1 MGQTLRRALTIAFI
15 GMAAAL
21 PPRAAPAGRG
31 ILEPGPDAGRERGR
45 AVLMAQ
51 RQSCKA
57 ASTCREAVVMWCN
70 GYSRAD
76 ADHDG
81 IPCENVCRSRSQVD
95 AIKSEI
101 DC

>member
-21 PPRAAPAGRG
+21 PPRSAPAGGG

-70 GYSRAD
+70 GYRRAD
-76 ADHDG
+76 ADDDG

>member
-1 MGQTLRRALTIAFI
+1 MGQTLRKASMIAFI

-21 PPRAAPAGRG
+21 PPSSAPAGG
-31 ILEPGPDAGRERGR
+31 DILGPGPTAGRERGDV
-45 AVLMAQ
+45 VLMAQ

-57 ASTCREAVVMWCN
+57 AGTCREAVVMWCN

-95 AIKSEI
+95 AIKYEI

>member
-1 MGQTLRRALTIAFI
+1 MGQTWRQAATIAFI
-15 GMAAAL
+15 GMAAF
-21 PPRAAPAGRG
+21 PPSSARAGRDV
-31 ILEPGPDAGRERGR
+31 LERGATAGRERED

-57 ASTCREAVVMWCN
+57 ASTCREAVVMWCS

-81 IPCENVCRSRSQVD
+81 IPCENVCRSRAQVD

>member
-1 MGQTLRRALTIAFI
+1 MGQTLRKAWTIAFI

-21 PPRAAPAGRG
+21 PPSPAPAGRD
-31 ILEPGPDAGRERGR
+31 ILERGPTAGRERED

-70 GYSRAD
+70 GYRRAD

-95 AIKSEI
+95 AVKSEI

>member
-1 MGQTLRRALTIAFI
+1 VGQILRRVFTIACI
-15 GMAAAL
+15 GIAAAFPPGSADAAKDL
-21 PPRAAPAGRG
+21 P
-31 ILEPGPDAGRERGR
+31 EPGPEAGGARGG

-95 AIKSEI
+95 AIKGEI

>member
-1 MGQTLRRALTIAFI
+1 MGRILHRVLIVALI
-15 GMAAAL
+15 GTAVAL
-21 PPRAAPAGRG
+21 PPRLAEARRD
-31 ILEPGPDAGRERGR
+31 IQVPGPSADHGGGD